1 MEAVSST
8 FITIDVSGRVL
19 GIEGPYEQLGIRREV
34 VGGQWNEV
42 FDDWKLPCIPVDKD
56 TRFPFSAH
64 VTGPADEII
73 YVEFFRIPLGG
84 NSFHVSAVFRA
95 ELGAGLTSKQQQL
108 CGLGELSADVAHEM
122 NNALTLLI
130 GWLELL
136 RMDREDDPVV
146 QRTVEVLM
154 GEANRMA
161 RLTRNLLE
169 VARDNG
175 EVVHP
180 LDMRT
185 LLTEVLTLVGYE
197 MQSSNI
203 DLQSELQSE
212 LPYVTGSSGRIK
224 QAVLNLLINARQAMP
239 SGGRVT
245 VSAAS
250 DDDGNLRLAVEDTG
264 PGVSA
269 DIREDIFSP
278 YFTTKSDGT
287 GLGLHVTKRIAEDYG
302 GRLELESQASKGARF
317 VLLLPGER
325 L

>member
-8 FITIDVSGRVL
+8 LITVDVSGRIL
-19 GIEGPYEQLGIRREV
+19 GIEGSYEQLGIQRDA
-34 VGGQWNEV
+34 VGCQWSEV
-42 FDDWKLPCIPVDKD
+42 FDAWELPCIPVDESTK
-56 TRFPFSAH
+56 FPFSAH
-64 VTGPADEII
+64 VTGPTDEII
-73 YVEFFRIPLGG
+73 YVEFFRVPLGG
-84 NSFHVSAVFRA
+84 DSFHISAVFRV
-95 ELGAGLTSKQQQL
+95 ELGATLTSKQQQL

-122 NNALTLLI
+122 NNALTLLV

-136 RMDREDDPVV
+136 RVDRKDDPVV

-203 DLQSELQSE
+203 DLQSDLQAQ

-239 SGGRVT
+239 SGGQVT

-250 DDDGNLRLAVEDTG
+250 DDDGNFRLAVEDTG
-264 PGVSA
+264 PGVSE
-269 DIREDIFSP
+269 DIRDDIFSP

-287 GLGLHVTKRIAEDYG
+287 GLGLHVTRRIVEDYG
-302 GRLELESQASKGARF
+302 GRLELESQASEGARF

>member
-8 FITIDVSGRVL
+8 LITVDGSGRIL
-19 GIEGPYEQLGIRREV
+19 GVEGPYEQLGIRREV
-34 VGGQWNEV
+34 AGCQWNEV
-42 FDDWKLPCIPVDKD
+42 FDGWHLPRIPVAEAIK
-56 TRFPFSAH
+56 FPFSAH
-64 VTGPADEII
+64 VTGPTDEII
-73 YVEFFRIPLGG
+73 YVEFFRVPLGG
-84 NSFHVSAVFRA
+84 DAFHISAVFRA
-95 ELGAGLTSKQQQL
+95 ELSVGLTAKQQQL

-122 NNALTLLI
+122 NNALTLLV

-136 RMDREDDPVV
+136 KTDRKEDPAV

-154 GEANRMA
+154 GEADRMA

-185 LLTEVLTLVGYE
+185 LLTEVLTLVEYE
-197 MQSSNI
+197 MRSSDI
-203 DLQSELQSE
+203 ELESDLQLQ
-212 LPYVTGSSGRIK
+212 LPYVKGSSGRIK

-250 DDDGNLRLAVEDTG
+250 DDDGNFRLAVEDTG
-264 PGVSA
+264 PGVSEK
-269 DIREDIFSP
+269 IREDIFSP
-278 YFTTKSDGT
+278 YFTTKADGT
-287 GLGLHVTKRIAEDYG
+287 GLGLHVTRRIVEDCG
-302 GRLELESQASKGARF
+302 GRLELESQASAGARF
-317 VLLLPGER
+317 VLHLPGER